1 MLLLTAILRV
11 WSPRDPKPND
21 LLAGFRMRIGHLG
34 LTIIA
39 LVYILKLRS
48 GALYVGCSDDVEGR
62 FIRHAN
68 GTACTAIDPP
78 QSVLWVEIHSDF
90 SAARRREAQIK
101 KWSRARKEALIAN
114 DLSQLKAL
122 SRSRD

>member
-39 LVYILKLRS
+39 LVY
-48 GALYVGCSDDVEGR
+48 
-62 FIRHAN
+62 
-68 GTACTAIDPP
+68 
-78 QSVLWVEIHSDF
+78 VLITFWQ
-90 SAARRREAQIK
+90 R
-101 KWSRARKEALIAN
+101 
-114 DLSQLKAL
+114 
-122 SRSRD
+122 